1 MRKGF
6 RLFLIL
12 GFTLVPPSAYGCG
25 KFVGKTLKGQLPPLP
40 PIRNGNVR
48 SLIS

>member
-12 GFTLVPPSAYGCG
+12 GFTLGAALSV
-25 KFVGKTLKGQLPPLP
+25 VGVGSS
-40 PIRNGNVR
+40 RAECSRDNRHSSG
-48 SLIS
+48 